1 MNRKEMDSRFG
12 DDQESL
18 KEWVELWAKEMVT
31 IWKAKLRALNTERD
45 WWVPDEIYD
54 RRTPE
59 ERHDY
64 EHLQDAVRLEGVR
77 WNDSSAPIAGFTIVH
92 TFNLYGVWV
101 DAGVG
106 GEMGKNGMVRNELGQ
121 FLPNQKGMT
130 VQRRGK
136 LTERWA
142 PTRKARHWYSTAYWR
157 SSKKLLAEAQDDYT
171 DNFVWLMYD
180 LQKSLSLARMTK
192 KARNPETFLVSGMND

>member
-31 IWKAKLRALNTERD
+31 IWKAKLKALNTERD

-64 EHLQDAVRLEGVR
+64 EHLQDAVKLEGVR

-106 GEMGKNGMVRNELGQ
+106 GEMGKNGMVR
-121 FLPNQKGMT
+121 T
-130 VQRRGK
+130 
-136 LTERWA
+136 
-142 PTRKARHWYSTAYWR
+142 
-157 SSKKLLAEAQDDYT
+157 
-171 DNFVWLMYD
+171 
-180 LQKSLSLARMTK
+180 
-192 KARNPETFLVSGMND
+192 

>member
-1 MNRKEMDSRFG
+1 
-12 DDQESL
+12 
-18 KEWVELWAKEMVT
+18 
-31 IWKAKLRALNTERD
+31 
-45 WWVPDEIYD
+45 
-54 RRTPE
+54 
-59 ERHDY
+59 
-64 EHLQDAVRLEGVR
+64 
-77 WNDSSAPIAGFTIVH
+77 
-92 TFNLYGVWV
+92 
-101 DAGVG
+101 
-106 GEMGKNGMVRNELGQ
+106 
-121 FLPNQKGMT
+121 MT

-136 LTERWA
+136 LTEKWT